1 MLGLRIPGYTAP
13 RPLHFKGVVLN
24 SEQQQTDIYCQKEQN
39 YMNTDLTV
47 GNSTVLIEVFA
58 RLSF

>member
-1 MLGLRIPGYTAP
+1 MRGYIAP
-13 RPLHFKGVVLN
+13 RPLYFKGAVLN
-24 SEQQQTDIYCQKEQN
+24 SEKQQIDLYPQKEQN

-47 GNSTVLIEVFA
+47 GNNVLIEVFT